1 VQLRSIASIIDEILS
16 DGSLKEPSP
25 IERLGRAWARVAGGE
40 IGVLT
45 KVLGFEDGF
54 LLIESMHPA
63 ATFEVRSREAE
74 LAAGLR
80 SETGLSVSAIRVR
93 SAGSGRRR

>member
-1 VQLRSIASIIDEILS
+1 MRSIASIINEILS

-25 IERLGRAWARVAGGE
+25 QELLVSAWPRVAGEE

-45 KVLGFEDGF
+45 RVLDLEDGF

-63 ATFEVRSREAE
+63 AAFEVRSREAE
-74 LAAGLR
+74 FVARLR
-80 SETGLSVSAIRVR
+80 SETGVPVTAIRVR
-93 SAGSGRRR
+93 PAGSGRRR

>member
-1 VQLRSIASIIDEILS
+1 MRSIASIIDEILS
-16 DGSLKEPSP
+16 DGSLKDPSP
-25 IERLGRAWARVAGGE
+25 HERLVKAWTHVAGEE

-45 KVLGFEDGF
+45 KVLGLENGF
-54 LLIESMHPA
+54 LLIESIHPA

-74 LAAGLR
+74 FAAGLR
-80 SETGLSVSAIRVR
+80 SETGLPVEAIRVR